1 MFNKKT
7 KVNLKPLQSIMRG
20 KLLTKKKERLDYTE
34 NLYNITTTKLNKTQK
49 VIDTKLKN
57 QKKFQKTSQKN
68 ILY

>member
-7 KVNLKPLQSIMRG
+7 KVNLKPLQSIMKG
-20 KLLTKKKERLDYTE
+20 KRLTKKKERLDYIE
-34 NLYNITTTKLNKTQK
+34 NLYNITTTKLKKTQK

>member
-7 KVNLKPLQSIMRG
+7 KVNLKPLQSIMKG
-20 KLLTKKKERLDYTE
+20 KRLTKKKERLDYIE

>member
-1 MFNKKT
+1 MFNKKS

-20 KLLTKKKERLDYTE
+20 KLLTKKKERLDYIE
-34 NLYNITTTKLNKTQK
+34 NLYNITTTKLKKTQK

>member
-1 MFNKKT
+1 MFNKKS
-7 KVNLKPLQSIMRG
+7 KVNLKPLQSIMKG
-20 KLLTKKKERLDYTE
+20 KLLTKKKERLDYIE
-34 NLYNITTTKLNKTQK
+34 NLYNITTTKLKKTQK

>member
-1 MFNKKT
+1 MFNKKS
-7 KVNLKPLQSIMRG
+7 KVNLKPLQSIMKG

-34 NLYNITTTKLNKTQK
+34 NLYNITTTKLKKTQK

>member
-1 MFNKKT
+1 MFNKKS

-20 KLLTKKKERLDYTE
+20 KQLTKKKERLDYIE